1 MVQLLALVERTALQ
15 TRLQGFLGRNVI
27 RGFTARGVATLSP
40 FSIREIARRTG
51 FPRVTLQDFL
61 TNPARSK
68 QSTVD
73 KIESLLD
80 NPHLQER
87 SRGLRTEFVD
97 APRFTQETIA
107 SIRPPPEATA
117 VRFIGSKLRSPG
129 REMGST
135 PWIAIDDLDDFAA
148 SLGDALGDV
157 ERIVFD
163 VG

>member
-15 TRLQGFLGRNVI
+15 TRLQGFLSRNII
-27 RGFTARGVATLSP
+27 RGVTAAGLPTLTP

-51 FPRVTLQDFL
+51 FARTTLQDFL
-61 TNPARSK
+61 TDPTKARPA
-68 QSTVD
+68 TVAR
-73 KIESLLD
+73 IESLLD
-80 NPHLQER
+80 NPRLRER

-117 VRFIGSKLRSPG
+117 ARFIGSELASPG

-135 PWIAIDDLDDFAA
+135 PWIDISDFEDFAA
-148 SLGDALGDV
+148 SLGDALDNI